1 MDIIYISSKINYA
14 MQLFQNRPMDF
25 LVKPV
30 KYSAVEMNGT
40 CPKCGSHEI
49 TQVDRMNGYLGITRN
64 ADGSSR
70 YNDAKLAEIA
80 ERRSM

>member
-1 MDIIYISSKINYA
+1 MSIHVIVVCHKIFADRKQNCDTEYA
-14 MQLFQNRPMDF
+14 KKSFCWPEVF
-25 LVKPV
+25 
-30 KYSAVEMNGT
+30 
-40 CPKCGSHEI
+40 
-49 TQVDRMNGYLGITRN
+49 DRMNGYLGITRN

>member
-1 MDIIYISSKINYA
+1 
-14 MQLFQNRPMDF
+14 
-25 LVKPV
+25 
-30 KYSAVEMNGT
+30 MNGT
-40 CPKCGSHEI
+40 CPKCGSHKI